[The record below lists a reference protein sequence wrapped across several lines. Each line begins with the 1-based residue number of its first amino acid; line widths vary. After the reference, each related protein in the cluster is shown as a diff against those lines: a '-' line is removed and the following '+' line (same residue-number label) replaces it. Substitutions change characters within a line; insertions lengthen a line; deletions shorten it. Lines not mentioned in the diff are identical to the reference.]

1 MVMTCLEILCAIL
14 LKIKYLQSVEL
25 VNINKSVITDV
36 CQWVT
41 RDTGIIKMKVFNNF
55 DILRTREKQ

>member
-41 RDTGIIKMKVFNNF
+41 RDTGIIKMKRFDNF
-55 DILRTREKQ
+55 DILRTREKE

>member
-1 MVMTCLEILCAIL
+1 MAMTCLEILCAIL

-25 VNINKSVITDV
+25 VNINKSVVRDV

-41 RDTGIIKMKVFNNF
+41 RDTGIIKMKRFDNF
-55 DILRTREKQ
+55 DILRTREKE

>member
-41 RDTGIIKMKVFNNF
+41 RDTGIIKMKRFDNF

>member
-25 VNINKSVITDV
+25 VNINKSVMTDV

-41 RDTGIIKMKVFNNF
+41 RDTGIIKMKRFDNF

>member
-41 RDTGIIKMKVFNNF
+41 RDTGIIKMKGFNNF